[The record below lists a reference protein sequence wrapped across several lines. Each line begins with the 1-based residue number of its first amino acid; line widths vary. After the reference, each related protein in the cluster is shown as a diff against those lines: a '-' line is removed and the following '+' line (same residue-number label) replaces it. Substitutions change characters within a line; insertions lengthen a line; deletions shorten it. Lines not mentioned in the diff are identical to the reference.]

1 MKNYDERTRYILEQR
16 NIRIEKHRNIRGTI
30 TAAAGMAGALA
41 IVVGT
46 TVAMSGIAGRDGLSS
61 AVAQS
66 GQLAAEAES
75 GKEFDGFDKS
85 AAYSE
90 YIWPLDKDFDDINTS
105 GKGWQIKINIL
116 NAGERNVN
124 VYAVRSGTVAQVDA
138 FMHDDGRYYNVVI
151 DHGNG
156 ISTFYS
162 TFASEN
168 LEVEKG
174 QKVKQ
179 GDIIG
184 TTSRNVDSG
193 VKFEI
198 FKDGVSVC
206 PFDYIPLPSD
216 DYGKPDI
223 AIDNTE
229 IAKPQL
235 NLPDKHLFVLK
246 NDYDTPIFNF
256 RMEEF
261 PNTSFVLDK
270 DKNTLFINGAEIFS
284 GMPINSLYV
293 ADLNGDGYREIVAD
307 VNWDLLWGL
316 ETGDSRI
323 FAYDYKNDALYQLAD
338 RFNYNYYTTFY
349 NNEVGYEYR
358 AYGST
363 CGVADGSGELTLD
376 IMTKISG
383 YTPNWEAMTP
393 VLSGWDINSSLF
405 NTLIYSDG
413 DARVTVFFRMNGE
426 PSQITD
432 NDTAAAGYSAVYK
445 TEWLETKDKDG
456 NTIAEFTINDMPIRV
471 TFNRMAKEKLG
482 DVIGLAIKA
491 FRQSTVRYD
500 YCTEDTEL
508 ENYIVQTQANSKNE
522 MYPASYIPPV
532 ALKLRFEECTFA
544 DENGFSH
551 IGVDYS
557 SADIAGA
564 KVFAAQSGTVIMM
577 NTDLSH
583 RYGNFVVIDHGNGMS
598 TLYAHC
604 QSLAVENGQTVEQ
617 GDVIAAVGSTGQAS
631 KPHLHFEVRIHG
643 RAVNPQIYIS
653 K

>member
-66 GQLAAEAES
+66 GQLAAET

-85 AAYSE
+85 AAYSEYIWPLSKEFNKTSSDSNNWKVKIDITATGENGKTDVYAVKSGTVTEVDKREHYVIIDHGNGMTALYSHFAGEYVEKGQTVKQGEVIGTAAYQASGPYFEFELFKDDVSVDVFDYISLPYGDSE

-138 FMHDDGRYYNVVI
+138 IMYNDGRYYNVVI

-198 FKDGVSVC
+198 FKDGVSVY

-216 DYGKPDI
+216 EYSVES
-223 AIDNTE
+223 TF
-229 IAKPQL
+229 

-246 NDYDTPIFNF
+246 NDYDTPTFNF

-270 DKNTLFINGAEIFS
+270 DKNILFINGAEIFS
-284 GMPINSLYV
+284 GMPINSLYI

-307 VNWDLLWGL
+307 ANWGS
-316 ETGDSRI
+316 GIVDSRI
-323 FAYDYKNDALYQLAD
+323 FAYDNKNDALYQLAD

-358 AYGST
+358 AYGSK
-363 CGVADGSGELTLD
+363 CGVPDGSGELTLD

-383 YTPNWEAMTP
+383 GSPDLYAMRN
-393 VLSGWDINSSLF
+393 VFDSGWDEITTTPS
-405 NTLIYSDG
+405 TLIYSRPADG
-413 DARVTVFFRMNGE
+413 AEITVLFRMNGE

-500 YCTEDTEL
+500 
-508 ENYIVQTQANSKNE
+508 NN
-522 MYPASYIPPV
+522 
-532 ALKLRFEECTFA
+532 
-544 DENGFSH
+544 
-551 IGVDYS
+551 
-557 SADIAGA
+557 
-564 KVFAAQSGTVIMM
+564 
-577 NTDLSH
+577 
-583 RYGNFVVIDHGNGMS
+583 MS
-598 TLYAHC
+598 D
-604 QSLAVENGQTVEQ
+604 VEILQ
-617 GDVIAAVGSTGQAS
+617 
-631 KPHLHFEVRIHG
+631 
-643 RAVNPQIYIS
+643 
-653 K
+653 

>member
-16 NIRIEKHRNIRGTI
+16 NIRIEKRRNIRGTI

-66 GQLAAEAES
+66 GQLAAES
-75 GKEFDGFDKS
+75 GNGFDWLDKY
-85 AAYSE
+85 AAYGE
-90 YIWPLDKDFDDINTS
+90 YIWPLSKEFNKTSSDSNNWKVKIDITATGEN
-105 GKGWQIKINIL
+105 GKTD
-116 NAGERNVN
+116 
-124 VYAVRSGTVAQVDA
+124 VYAVKSGTVTEVDKRE
-138 FMHDDGRYYNVVI
+138 HYVII

-156 ISTFYS
+156 MTALYS
-162 TFASEN
+162 HFAGEY
-168 LEVEKG
+168 VEKG
-174 QKVKQ
+174 QTVKQ
-179 GDIIG
+179 GEVIG
-184 TTSRNVDSG
+184 TAAYQASG
-193 VKFEI
+193 PCFE
-198 FKDGVSVC
+198 FELLKDGVSVNV
-206 PFDYIPLPSD
+206 FDYIPLPSD

-270 DKNTLFINGAEIFS
+270 DKNILFINGAEIFS

-323 FAYDYKNDALYQLAD
+323 FAYDNKNDALYQLAD

-383 YTPNWEAMTP
+383 GSPDLYAMRN
-393 VLSGWDINSSLF
+393 VIGGGWDEITTTPSS
-405 NTLIYSDG
+405 TLIYSRPADG
-413 DARVTVFFRMNGE
+413 AEITVLFRMNGE

-471 TFNRMAKEKLG
+471 TFNRQAKEKLG
-482 DVIGLAIKA
+482 DVIGLAIKT

-500 YCTEDTEL
+500 
-508 ENYIVQTQANSKNE
+508 NN
-522 MYPASYIPPV
+522 
-532 ALKLRFEECTFA
+532 
-544 DENGFSH
+544 
-551 IGVDYS
+551 
-557 SADIAGA
+557 
-564 KVFAAQSGTVIMM
+564 
-577 NTDLSH
+577 
-583 RYGNFVVIDHGNGMS
+583 MS
-598 TLYAHC
+598 D
-604 QSLAVENGQTVEQ
+604 VEILQ
-617 GDVIAAVGSTGQAS
+617 
-631 KPHLHFEVRIHG
+631 
-643 RAVNPQIYIS
+643 
-653 K
+653 

>member
-16 NIRIEKHRNIRGTI
+16 NIRIEKRRNIRGTI

-90 YIWPLDKDFDDINTS
+90 YIWPLSKEFNKTSSDSNNWKVKIDITATGEN
-105 GKGWQIKINIL
+105 GKTD
-116 NAGERNVN
+116 
-124 VYAVRSGTVAQVDA
+124 VYAVKSGTVTEVDKRA
-138 FMHDDGRYYNVVI
+138 HYVII

-156 ISTFYS
+156 MTALYS
-162 TFASEN
+162 HFAGEY
-168 LEVEKG
+168 VEKG
-174 QKVKQ
+174 QTVKQ
-179 GDIIG
+179 GEVIG
-184 TTSRNVDSG
+184 TAAYQASG
-193 VKFEI
+193 PCFE
-198 FKDGVSVC
+198 FELLKDGVSVNV
-206 PFDYIPLPSD
+206 FDYIPSPSD

-246 NDYDTPIFNF
+246 NDYNTPTFNF

-270 DKNTLFINGAEIFS
+270 DKNILFINGAEIFS
-284 GMPINSLYV
+284 GMPINSLYI

-307 VNWDLLWGL
+307 TCWGS
-316 ETGDSRI
+316 GSDVSRI
-323 FAYDYKNDALYQLAD
+323 FAYDNKNDALYQLAD

-358 AYGST
+358 AYGSK
-363 CGVADGSGELTLD
+363 CGVPDGSGELTLD

-432 NDTAAAGYSAVYK
+432 NDTAAAGYSTVYK

-500 YCTEDTEL
+500 YYTEDTEL
-508 ENYIVQTQANSKNE
+508 ENYIAQTQANSKNK
-522 MYPASYIPPV
+522 MYPASYIPPI